1 MLDAG
6 AFSINKVLELED
18 MDGIGEYGD
27 KHRVDLNHVS
37 IEIADEYQ
45 LAKANGGSIQ
55 KTNYEK
61 SRVKSNENI

>member
-1 MLDAG
+1 
-6 AFSINKVLELED
+6 
-18 MDGIGEYGD
+18 GEYGD